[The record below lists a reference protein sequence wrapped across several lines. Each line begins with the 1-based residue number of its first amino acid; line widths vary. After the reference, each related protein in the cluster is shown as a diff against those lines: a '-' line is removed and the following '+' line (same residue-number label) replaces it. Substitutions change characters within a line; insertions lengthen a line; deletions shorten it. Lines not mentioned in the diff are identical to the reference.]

1 MAWSPTCFPR
11 GAPWP
16 ALERWLA
23 GLWEPPP
30 REPSLRLLP
39 LGMHSYPCKELA
51 ARAGEGQVSE
61 GFPGSFTRLS
71 PCEPVLSTCGT
82 RYSHLGQ
89 GRGCLR
95 GGSHGRLSRALGAQE
110 GRLSPRGARAAALP
124 PPVLPEEACVHRAGG
139 PLGVVSG
146 GPGVQAGSRKGR
158 GTRDQIANIR
168 WITGKAREFQENI
181 YFCFTDY
188 TEGFDCV
195 DHNKLWKILRDGN
208 TRPPDL
214 PLEIKKQQLE
224 LDMEQRAGS
233 KLGKE
238 YIKTVYCHPAYLTY
252 IQSTS

>member
-1 MAWSPTCFPR
+1 M
-11 GAPWP
+11 
-16 ALERWLA
+16 
-23 GLWEPPP
+23 
-30 REPSLRLLP
+30 
-39 LGMHSYPCKELA
+39 
-51 ARAGEGQVSE
+51 SE
-61 GFPGSFTRLS
+61 GFPGSFTRPS
-71 PCEPVLSTCGT
+71 PGEPVLSTCGT
-82 RYSHLGQ
+82 RYSHLGR

-124 PPVLPEEACVHRAGG
+124 PPVLPEEACVRRAGG

-238 YIKTVYCHPAYLTY
+238 
-252 IQSTS
+252 